1 MKNKWRFLKIFVT
14 VIILGFLLS
23 FSLNRFSEKPV
34 SEEMTAINL
43 NTTTIPVYFVDENQI
58 RDIVRRDNPSG
69 KVGGINIP
77 ELERKINEIKSVDSA
92 NVYLNLNGQLN
103 IDVHQKIPVFRLSKG
118 NQEFYVDEQGTEFP
132 LSKNYA
138 HPCMLVKG
146 NVQPEEYEKLA
157 ELVRKIDADDFC
169 KKFFIGI
176 SKEKNNYN
184 LLTSDGNYKV
194 EIGDLDNIDFKVKGF
209 KTFVEKFLVYQ
220 DQRKYSKISVKYDNQ
235 IVTTLNPNFKEN
247 EAAINSSKE
256 KIAKAENKPEA
267 APKPA
272 AKKPEKAEAKKA
284 QPKKEE
290 PKKEV
295 AKKAPEKKTEKKP
308 EPKKSETKK
317 AEPKKAEPKKKNE
330 AKNKEKKK

>member
-58 RDIVRRDNPSG
+58 RDIVRKDNPSG

-176 SKEKNNYN
+176 SKEK
-184 LLTSDGNYKV
+184 TA
-194 EIGDLDNIDFKVKGF
+194 
-209 KTFVEKFLVYQ
+209 
-220 DQRKYSKISVKYDNQ
+220 
-235 IVTTLNPNFKEN
+235 TTC
-247 EAAINSSKE
+247 
-256 KIAKAENKPEA
+256 
-267 APKPA
+267 
-272 AKKPEKAEAKKA
+272 
-284 QPKKEE
+284 
-290 PKKEV
+290 
-295 AKKAPEKKTEKKP
+295 
-308 EPKKSETKK
+308 
-317 AEPKKAEPKKKNE
+317 
-330 AKNKEKKK
+330 